1 MTVLDVRNLSV
12 DYLGDDASA
21 LHAVSNVYFR
31 LEQGR
36 SLGLVGESGCG
47 KTTAMMSLLRLLPEE
62 GRIVEGQVLFDGQD
76 ILQYSEAQMRQV
88 RWHGMSMVFQGAMN
102 ALNPVRTIESQIVEA
117 LQLHGV
123 ERQARAARARAGELL
138 EMVGIPARRGRHYP
152 HQYSG
157 GMRQRAVIAMA
168 LACNPHVLIADEP
181 TTALDVMIQA
191 QILELLEQLQADL
204 NLALVVVTHDLGMV
218 AEVCDQ
224 VLVMYGGMVAEIA
237 SSDEVFNN
245 PRHPYTQRLLEAFP
259 DVEEPGSTLASIPG
273 NPPRLDDLP
282 PGCRFEPRCH
292 CRTEVCVT
300 APPPL
305 LEVGPGHW
313 AACFL
318 LGATGRTNEGPIL
331 DAPHIKAVVQ
341 PDPSDAAEPA
351 PSPAMERGPTRSPN
365 GAPPILR
372 VDNLRKYFPLSR
384 GIAGAL
390 TRKPH
395 RFVRAVDGVSLDVR
409 RGEILALVG
418 ESGSGK
424 TTVGMSIL
432 GLQLP
437 TSGQV
442 LFEGYNVAEWA
453 HGHGPSLEAGARE
466 FVTDA
471 GPDLANLSRRR
482 RIMVLRER
490 AQMIFQDPYE
500 SLNPR
505 QTIFDIV
512 SEPLK
517 VHHLA
522 ASQQE
527 QEDRVRVALETCG
540 LAPADHFWARYPAE
554 LSGGQRQR
562 VVIAGALVLEPDLL
576 VADEPVSMLDV
587 SIRAEILGLLHT
599 LRNERLI
606 TILYTTHDLATA
618 GYFTDRMAVMYL
630 GRIVELGP
638 TTEVLRE
645 PRHPYTRALISVV
658 PVPNPRRRRQRTI
671 LQGEIPNPI
680 DIPAGC
686 RFHPRCPDATAE
698 CRETDPQLRPVAS
711 SHEVACIHV

>member
-1 MTVLDVRNLSV
+1 MTLLDVRDLSV
-12 DYLGDDASA
+12 DYLTGADTA
-21 LHAVSNVYFR
+21 LRAVEGVSFR
-31 LEQGR
+31 LEQGS

-62 GRIVEGQVLFDGQD
+62 GRIVHGQVLFDGQD
-76 ILQYSEAQMRQV
+76 LLQCSEGQMREV
-88 RWHGMSMVFQGAMN
+88 RWHGLSMVFQGAMN

-117 LQLHGV
+117 LKLHGV
-123 ERQARAARARAGELL
+123 ERQTGAARVRAGELL
-138 EMVGIPARRGRHYP
+138 EMVGIPAGRGRHYP

-168 LACNPHVLIADEP
+168 LACNPRVLIADEP

-191 QILELLEQLQADL
+191 QILELLEQLQRDL

-218 AEVCDQ
+218 AEVCDD
-224 VLVMYGGMVAEIA
+224 VLVMYGGTVAEYA
-237 SSDEVFNN
+237 SSDEIFNN
-245 PRHPYTQRLLEAFP
+245 PQHPYTQRLLQAFP

-273 NPPRLDDLP
+273 SPPRLDDLP

-292 CRTEVCVT
+292 CRIEICAT

-305 LEVGPGHW
+305 LEVGSSHW
-313 AACFL
+313 TACHLVEAADKA
-318 LGATGRTNEGPIL
+318 GQGPIL
-331 DAPHIKAVVQ
+331 SRPQINAVVQ
-341 PDPSDAAEPA
+341 QAPSAPEPA
-351 PSPAMERGPTRSPN
+351 HSPLSDLGPSKPAN
-365 GAPPILR
+365 GASPILR
-372 VDNLRKYFPLSR
+372 VEDLCKYFPLSR
-384 GIAGAL
+384 GIAGTL
-390 TRKPH
+390 TRRPR
-395 RFVRAVDGVSLDVR
+395 RFVRAVDGVSFTMR

-424 TTVGMSIL
+424 TTVGMNVL

-437 TSGQV
+437 TRGRV
-442 LFEGYNVAEWA
+442 LLEGHDVAEWA
-453 HGHGPSLEAGARE
+453 HGRGPSLASGP
-466 FVTDA
+466 
-471 GPDLANLSRRR
+471 PDLESLSRRR

-505 QTIFDIV
+505 QTVFDIV

-517 VHHLA
+517 IHRLA
-522 ASQQE
+522 SSREDQE
-527 QEDRVRVALETCG
+527 ERVRPALETCG
-540 LAPADHFWARYPAE
+540 LAPAEHFWGRHPAE

-599 LRNERLI
+599 IREERVI

-630 GRIVELGP
+630 GRIVEIGP
-638 TTEVLRE
+638 TVEVLRE

-658 PVPNPRRRRQRTI
+658 PVPNPRRRHKRTI
-671 LQGEIPNPI
+671 LEGEIPDPI
-680 DIPAGC
+680 DIPPGC
-686 RFHPRCPDATAE
+686 RFHPRCPDAIPE
-698 CRETDPQLRPVAS
+698 CQEADPQLRTVAPG
-711 SHEVACIHV
+711 HEAACIRA